1 MSQREATVQGEVHA
15 AESDKQALLERGLE
29 EYDAVLVEG
38 RSPTLVVRKLT
49 IGYAAFLMGYVT
61 LMWLQGVV
69 ARARA
74 RVAGR
79 TSLRAAVEAAGVDY
93 HDRIDADTATVYEMV
108 PRWGKYLLG
117 SWLVAALA
125 VSILLGVNRVVL
137 VVFALSVPYLYA
149 TFSVVLVA
157 VAGGGRASH
166 MAERIT
172 AVADRQAYD
181 RVAVLCG
188 DSHREAIRKELEN
201 REWSVTTYG
210 SRHPLVR
217 LFGGR

>member
-15 AESDKQALLERGLE
+15 AESDKRALLERGLE

-61 LMWLQGVV
+61 LMWVQAVV
-69 ARARA
+69 ARLRA
-74 RVAGR
+74 KVAGG

-93 HDRIDADTATVYEMV
+93 HDRIDADTAAVYEMV

-117 SWLVAALA
+117 GWLVAALA
-125 VSILLGVNRVVL
+125 LSIVAGVNRLVL

-149 TFSVVLVA
+149 TFSVVFVA
-157 VAGGGRASH
+157 VASGGRASH
-166 MAERIT
+166 MADRIT
-172 AVADRQAYD
+172 AVADQQAYE

-188 DSHREAIRKELEN
+188 DSHREAIREELEE

-210 SRHPLVR
+210 SRHPLIR
-217 LFGGR
+217 LFGRT